1 MQQRPT
7 LHAFVTRQNFRNSTM
22 KMCGKCAEMKSDI
35 KWKTFV
41 QPELF
46 LLAGTFGFRRSWYCH
61 CPVFCRNF
69 SFAGLTGRLTSDC
82 KETANK
88 KRFSI

>member
-41 QPELF
+41 QPKLF
-46 LLAGTFGFRRSWYCH
+46 LLAGTFGFRRSIM
-61 CPVFCRNF
+61 VL
-69 SFAGLTGRLTSDC
+69 SLSRLLSQLFIRRTNR
-82 KETANK
+82 ETDL
-88 KRFSI
+88 RL